1 MRLFYFLIFLFSY
14 SALSA
19 QNDTIW
25 FDQNWLITSKDKAD
39 FYRPQP
45 IQVENGFLFQDFYTS
60 GSLQMRGTSLSSKDE
75 DYHGEIIW
83 YFENGNVF
91 QIVNYKNGVLHGD
104 RTVYFESGEIRNER
118 KYEDGSLDGSWTAF
132 FENGNLEQSGYYSQ
146 DEKHGI
152 WTYYDSEGIVL
163 EKGEYEN
170 GFRSGIWENSGQEK
184 ENIVD
189 KK

>member
-1 MRLFYFLIFLFSY
+1 LLSY
-14 SALSA
+14 STLCA

-25 FDQNWLITSKDKAD
+25 FDQNWLITTKDKAD
-39 FYRPQP
+39 FFRPAPLQ
-45 IQVENGFLFQDFYTS
+45 IDNGFLFQDFYSS
-60 GSLQMRGTSLSSKDE
+60 GSLQMRGTSLSSE
-75 DYHGEIIW
+75 EEVYEGEIKW

-91 QIVNYKNGVLHGD
+91 QIVNYSKGVLHGE
-104 RTVYFESGEIRNER
+104 RTVYFESGAVRNKR
-118 KYEDGSLDGSWTAF
+118 KYKDGLLEGAWFSF
-132 FENGNLEQSGYYSQ
+132 FNNGQPEQSGYYSQ

-152 WTYYDSEGIVL
+152 WTYYDNEGIVL

-170 GFRSGIWENSGQEK
+170 GFRSGSWENTLMAK